1 MWPRCSDASPH
12 MAGLTRPEIYTV
24 VNRYIGVKD
33 GYLGDF
39 SYRTHTDFY
48 PLFCDLDID
57 PNKYV
62 GTTRE
67 RFIEILSTST
77 PDVQAAI
84 LRGVL
89 KKYEPGSSELRTGAR
104 AQEIQ
109 SMIARLMETAPVSS
123 PALRITSAVVD
134 RAIADAETLLQ
145 SSGATSGVDR
155 VHTALH
161 GYLLLVCDEARIT
174 HSADPSLTDLYKLLR
189 AQHPQLQ
196 ALASHSAEVDR
207 ILKAL
212 AAAID
217 ALNTLRNRGSVAH
230 PNPALLEHDE
240 AVLAINCTRTILHYL
255 DAKLS
260 A

>member
-1 MWPRCSDASPH
+1 
-12 MAGLTRPEIYTV
+12 MAELTRPEIYTV

-57 PNKYV
+57 PNQYE

-67 RFIEILSTST
+67 RFIEILSKST
-77 PDVQAAI
+77 PEVQAAI

-89 KKYEPGSSELRTGAR
+89 KKYEPGSSELRTAQR
-104 AQEIQ
+104 AEEIEA
-109 SMIARLMETAPVSS
+109 MIGRLTEAAPVSS

-161 GYLLLVCDEARIT
+161 GYLLLVCDDAAIT
-174 HSADPSLTDLYKLLR
+174 HSSDPSLTDLYKLLR
-189 AQHPQLQ
+189 AHHPELN

-230 PNPALLEHDE
+230 PNPHLLEHDE
-240 AVLAINCTRTILHYL
+240 ALLAINCARTILHYL